1 MTNGLIIVKDGLN
14 VLMIVLEEVPFVNK
28 LLVNAHA
35 IHQEKV
41 VLFIT
46 DLLAYK
52 QMVHPQ
58 KIGVKQMKSAITA
71 IRIFQKTTEPKVAA
85 FLYLSVR
92 VGMKGKEIKMLK
104 TEWIAKM
111 KVTNGL
117 IIVQDGLNV
126 LMIVLEEV
134 PFVNKL

>member
-1 MTNGLIIVKDGLN
+1 MEMTNGLIIVKDGLN
-14 VLMIVLEEVPFVNK
+14 VLMILLIKVPLVNK

-52 QMVHPQ
+52 QMVHPT
-58 KIGVKQMKSAITA
+58 KIGVKQMKSAITP
-71 IRIFQKTTEPKVAA
+71 IRIFQKTRETKVAA

-92 VGMKGKEIKMLK
+92 VTIMRKEI
-104 TEWIAKM
+104 
-111 KVTNGL
+111 
-117 IIVQDGLNV
+117 
-126 LMIVLEEV
+126 
-134 PFVNKL
+134 

>member
-1 MTNGLIIVKDGLN
+1 
-14 VLMIVLEEVPFVNK
+14 
-28 LLVNAHA
+28 
-35 IHQEKV
+35 
-41 VLFIT
+41 
-46 DLLAYK
+46 
-52 QMVHPQ
+52 
-58 KIGVKQMKSAITA
+58 
-71 IRIFQKTTEPKVAA
+71 
-85 FLYLSVR
+85 
-92 VGMKGKEIKMLK
+92 MLK